1 MTREQDLVYDICD
14 VLENVGD
21 RLKREPKKTVVLRL
35 AQERIRALT
44 RDTRHRDLI
53 LLDYFLRSFVERLW
67 FNLMVDFPYEV
78 GEETSKIRREI
89 LDGLVQD
96 VGSTLE
102 KLADSLCRK
111 DYAGCYKAYQALAN
125 VYVQKTRELEAARR

>member
-1 MTREQDLVYDICD
+1 VTREQDLVYDICD

-21 RLKREPKKTVVLRL
+21 RLKREPRKTVVLRL
-35 AQERIRALT
+35 AQERIRDLT

-67 FNLMVDFPYEV
+67 FNLMIDFPYEL

-102 KLADSLCRK
+102 ELADSLCRK
-111 DYAGCYKAYQALAN
+111 DSAGCYKAYGALAN
-125 VYVQKTRELEAARR
+125 AYAQKTRELEAARR